1 MYYTLEK
8 KFSVGVCTVFQI
20 VIVVMMQI
28 QYSTDT
34 IAQELL
40 SATFLL

>member
-1 MYYTLEK
+1 MYYILEK
-8 KFSVGVCTVFQI
+8 KFSVGVCMASQI
-20 VIVVMMQI
+20 VTVVMMQI